1 MNTEMKIKDIL
12 IQSTRLLKGPN
23 LWTAVYVPM
32 IESIIDIGLLEE
44 CPSNKVP
51 GLYERLSSWL
61 PGLIEHRCSPGC
73 RGGFLMRLEEGTWP
87 GHILEHIVLELQ
99 TQAGLPAGFGR
110 TREAS
115 DYGVYKLIF
124 QTPNEPVGLESLY
137 SGRDLLMAA
146 IEDRSY
152 DIESAIERIRQLVDQ
167 HCLGPS
173 TKHIVAAAKARN
185 IPRIRLNDG
194 NLVQLGYGQYQ
205 RRMWTAETDA
215 TSAIGENISRDKN
228 LTKSLLD
235 ACGIPVPQGRVVPDA
250 ETAWAV
256 AQELGVPVVVKPED
270 GNRGR
275 GVFIHLHTESE
286 VKMAYEQARAEGSAV
301 LVERYIAGKEH
312 RLLIVGGKFVAAAR
326 GDAVFVLGDGIHS
339 IRDLIDI
346 QINIAPHR
354 GNLESYTLNL
364 VTVDAAVKIE
374 LAHQGMVADTVPALG
389 EKVLIQRNGNVSIDC
404 TDVVHP
410 DVICHAEQ
418 AARIVGLDIAG
429 IDVVA
434 EDIRRPLELQ
444 NGAIIEVNAGPGLLM
459 HAQPSEGEARAVGES
474 IVRHLFPEGQKS
486 RIPIV
491 GVSGSTGK
499 TAVAKLCAHILCEA
513 GLETGL
519 ACSEGLYLGSRQ
531 IPAKVGDSYDSA
543 QRLLKNPFVEA
554 AVIETHDLLILEEGM
569 AYDFCQVGIVT
580 NLVFNPQIK
589 QFDLHDEEGEFKV
602 LRTQVDVVMP
612 ETGDAVLNAE
622 DAQVA
627 DMARLS
633 EGGVIFFALNP
644 GEPIVVAHCAQ
655 GGRAVVIEAGQVV
668 WRAGDNRQVIC
679 SVRELPNQGA
689 APADEQA
696 RYGLAAVGM
705 GKSMGLTGEQIRAAL
720 LSFSAAA

>member
-1 MNTEMKIKDIL
+1 MKTEAKVKDIL
-12 IQSTRLLKGPN
+12 IRSTRLLKGPN

-51 GLYERLSSWL
+51 GLYERLSAWL

-87 GHILEHIVLELQ
+87 GHILEHITLELQ

-146 IEDRSY
+146 IEDRTY
-152 DIESAIERIRQLVDQ
+152 DVAAAIERIRVLVDRY
-167 HCLGPS
+167 CLGPS
-173 TKHIVAAAKARN
+173 TKHIISAAKARN
-185 IPRIRLNDG
+185 IPRIRLNEG
-194 NLVQLGYGQYQ
+194 NLVQLGYGKHQ
-205 RRMWTAETDA
+205 RRIWTAETDA

-250 ETAWAV
+250 ETAWTV
-256 AQELGVPVVVKPED
+256 AQELGFPVVVKPED

-275 GVFIHLHTESE
+275 GVFINLFTEPE
-286 VKMAYEQARAEGSAV
+286 VKMAYEQARVEGSGV

-312 RLLIVGGKFVAAAR
+312 RLLVVGGKLLAAAR
-326 GDAVFVLGDGIHS
+326 GDAVVVVGDGQHS
-339 IRDLIDI
+339 IRQLIDQ

-364 VTVDAAVKIE
+364 VNVDAAVEIE
-374 LAHQGMVADTVPALG
+374 LARQGMQAETIPAPG
-389 EKVLIQRNGNVSIDC
+389 QKVLVQRNGNVSIDC
-404 TDVVHP
+404 TDLVHP
-410 DVICHAEQ
+410 EVALRAEQ

-429 IDVVA
+429 IDLVA
-434 EDIRRPLELQ
+434 DDIRQPLEAQ
-444 NGAIIEVNAGPGLLM
+444 GGAIIEVNAGPGLLM
-459 HAQPSEGEARAVGES
+459 HAQPSEGEARPVGQA
-474 IVRHLFPEGQKS
+474 IVNHLFPEGQTS

-491 GVSGSTGK
+491 GVSGSTGMS
-499 TAVAKLCAHILCEA
+499 AVAKMCAHVLRIS

-519 ACSEGLYLGSRQ
+519 ACAEGLYVGKQ
-531 IPAKVGDSYDSA
+531 KMPAKIGDSYDSA
-543 QRLLKNPFVEA
+543 QRLLKNPFVDA
-554 AVIETHDLLILEEGM
+554 AVIETRDLLILEEGM

-580 NLVFNPQIK
+580 NLAFNPEIK
-589 QFDLHDEEGEFKV
+589 RFDLHDEDAQFKV

-644 GEPIVVAHCAQ
+644 DAPVLLEHCAT
-655 GGRAVVIEAGQVV
+655 GGRAVTVENQHVV
-668 WRAGDNRQVIC
+668 WREGEQRQSIC
-679 SVRELPNQGA
+679 PLEELPNQVGA
-689 APADEQA
+689 TQDDQT
-696 RYGLAAVGM
+696 RYALAVVGM
-705 GKSMGLTGEQIRAAL
+705 AKSLGLSSAQIRAA
-720 LSFSAAA
+720 FADYSA